1 MGLIKLIEGI
11 RKRLMLTNRELDSIY
26 GDSAGSAQLQDNLA
40 KDLQKLTKM
49 MFNDFFLIEGYT
61 DQQYRELFHSIMDTL
76 KENPILTPAQF
87 AHIKR
92 YNDFCR
98 AMNKN
103 LRKYLKE
110 NLGDMLEEKTGTEP
124 AEDPVF

>member
-1 MGLIKLIEGI
+1 
-11 RKRLMLTNRELDSIY
+11 MLTNRELDSIS